1 MSYENE
7 YMVNEIKGVFIHE
20 SDTRC
25 LNEIGTGHSKKKS
38 GKEQLKQTSGHSRKS
53 EQDLDKSKFLNMLD
67 NCAPTELHPGGFW

>member
-25 LNEIGTGHSKKKS
+25 LNEIGTGHS
-38 GKEQLKQTSGHSRKS
+38 
-53 EQDLDKSKFLNMLD
+53 
-67 NCAPTELHPGGFW
+67 